1 METRTAPFA
10 RLRILWSFAYPH
22 RRRLALGLVLGLV
35 ASAAGLT
42 TPMVTKWV
50 LDTLAAGGSL
60 LAPVIGLLVL
70 LVVGSAISLW
80 QWILLGTLGEQV
92 VRDARRSIV
101 SRLLRAKVPHVTA
114 QPAGELVTRVTSD
127 TVLLREAAA
136 SSVIGLIN
144 GAIMLAGTLILM
156 GVLDL
161 TLFGTTVIA
170 VIVVAALFA
179 VLMPRLAKAQE
190 EAQQQVGRL
199 GAMLEGTMRAIRT
212 VKASRAEAR
221 QDETIGAATDRS
233 AGHSIRA
240 VRLQAFAWT
249 IAFSGI
255 NLAIIMI
262 LGFGAWRVAS
272 GELAVSSLVAFLLYA
287 FGLMGPIT
295 ELSQN
300 VTALQSGIAAAGRIR
315 EIEAMDLEDPVTD
328 RPVPATTGTG
338 EGPLVRF
345 DQVAFGYE
353 PDRPVVADIELA
365 IPRHGQLA
373 IVGPSGSGKTT
384 LLSLLLRF
392 VEPDQGRLLLDGRP
406 YQDYSPA
413 EIRTRI
419 AYVEQETPV
428 LPGTIRENVAFTHPD
443 ATDQEIHDALA
454 AVRLTDLVER
464 LPEGLDSEL
473 NSSAVSGGQRQ
484 RIALARAILRSP
496 DLLILD
502 EATAQI
508 DALTEAAITDCVTDL
523 ARDRAVLTIAHRLS
537 TVLDADTIVVLNE
550 GRIRAVGD
558 HRELMATDELYRDL
572 VAALRIEGGLGSEP
586 VGAEV

>member
-1 METRTAPFA
+1 
-10 RLRILWSFAYPH
+10 
-22 RRRLALGLVLGLV
+22 
-35 ASAAGLT
+35 
-42 TPMVTKWV
+42 
-50 LDTLAAGGSL
+50 
-60 LAPVIGLLVL
+60 
-70 LVVGSAISLW
+70 
-80 QWILLGTLGEQV
+80 
-92 VRDARRSIV
+92 
-101 SRLLRAKVPHVTA
+101 
-114 QPAGELVTRVTSD
+114 
-127 TVLLREAAA
+127 
-136 SSVIGLIN
+136 
-144 GAIMLAGTLILM
+144 
-156 GVLDL
+156 
-161 TLFGTTVIA
+161 
-170 VIVVAALFA
+170 
-179 VLMPRLAKAQE
+179 
-190 EAQQQVGRL
+190 
-199 GAMLEGTMRAIRT
+199 
-212 VKASRAEAR
+212 
-221 QDETIGAATDRS
+221 
-233 AGHSIRA
+233 
-240 VRLQAFAWT
+240 
-249 IAFSGI
+249 
-255 NLAIIMI
+255 
-262 LGFGAWRVAS
+262 
-272 GELAVSSLVAFLLYA
+272 
-287 FGLMGPIT
+287 
-295 ELSQN
+295 
-300 VTALQSGIAAAGRIR
+300 
-315 EIEAMDLEDPVTD
+315 VTD
-328 RPVPATTGTG
+328 RPVPATTAAGG
-338 EGPLVRF
+338 DGPLLRF
-345 DQVAFGYE
+345 DRVTFGYE
-353 PDRPVVADIELA
+353 PDRPVVADIELS
-365 IPRHGQLA
+365 IPRRGQLA

-392 VEPDQGRLLLDGRP
+392 VEPDRGRVLLDGRP
-406 YQDYSPA
+406 YDDHSPA

-586 VGAEV
+586 VGAEL